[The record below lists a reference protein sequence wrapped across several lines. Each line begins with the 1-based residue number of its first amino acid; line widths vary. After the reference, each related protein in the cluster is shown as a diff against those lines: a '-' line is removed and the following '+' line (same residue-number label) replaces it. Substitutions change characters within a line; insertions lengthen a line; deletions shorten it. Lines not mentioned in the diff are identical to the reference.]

1 MNKAEIEQLIEDMN
15 NVELLIDKIA
25 EVIEETYPLK
35 KRKDNNNRVI
45 ITGLMMLAVNTVKL
59 DYKTNAL
66 AAYDILLNIMVF
78 TKDQIVAMF
87 GASMSGTKH

>member
-15 NVELLIDKIA
+15 NVKLLIDKIE

-45 ITGLMMLAVNTVKL
+45 ITVLMMLAVNTVKL

-87 GASMSGTKH
+87 DASMSGTKH